1 LAIREERQETLAA
14 ELEAHPDYRV
24 LRRLDTAS
32 KGPALAGPTVRRAV
46 VVDTETTGTDPAVD
60 KVIELAVVA
69 FEYCHA
75 TGTVGRVLGS
85 YDGLED
91 PGLPIPPSSTAI
103 HGITDAMVAGMK
115 IDDAAVAQ
123 LLDGVGIVIA
133 HNAGFDRKFLEPRLP
148 VFASLPWGCSWREI
162 PWSEAGIESS
172 KLEYLAYRS
181 GFFYEGHRAEIDCL
195 ALLEVLRRPFVRTS
209 QPPQQAGSTQ
219 RANAPAEVTALKL
232 LLDSARAPSFRLW
245 AVGSPF
251 ESKDALRKRG
261 YWWDAARRC
270 WYRELGSREEIDAE
284 LAWLREAV
292 FAGKSMTLDLDEFD
306 AKSRYSTRDGKREK
320 VRT

>member
-1 LAIREERQETLAA
+1 
-14 ELEAHPDYRV
+14 V
-24 LRRLDTAS
+24 LRRLDTARIV
-32 KGPALAGPTVRRAV
+32 PALAGPTVRRAV

-75 TGTVGRVLGS
+75 TGIVGRVLGS

-103 HGITDAMVAGMK
+103 HGITDAMVAGKK

-195 ALLEVLRRPFVRTS
+195 ALLEVLRRPFVRVA
-209 QPPQQAGSTQ
+209 QPSDASADP
-219 RANAPAEVTALKL
+219 TALKL

-251 ESKDALRKRG
+251 ESKDVLRKRG
-261 YWWDAARRC
+261 YWWDAGKRC
-270 WYRELGSREEIDAE
+270 WYRELGAREELDAE

>member
-1 LAIREERQETLAA
+1 LASRGDPAETIAA

-24 LRRLDTAS
+24 LRRLDTARN
-32 KGPALAGPTVRRAV
+32 GPALAGPTVRRAAV
-46 VVDTETTGTDPAVD
+46 IDTETTGTDPAVD

-103 HGITDAMVAGMK
+103 HGITDAMVAGKK

-133 HNAGFDRKFLEPRLP
+133 HNAAFDRKFLEPRLP
-148 VFASLPWGCSWREI
+148 VFASLPWACSWREI

-172 KLEYLAYRS
+172 KLEYIAYRS

-195 ALLEVLRRPFVRTS
+195 ALLEVLRRPFVRVSSPT
-209 QPPQQAGSTQ
+209 AVADATQ
-219 RANAPAEVTALKL
+219 REATALKL

-251 ESKDALRKRG
+251 ESKDMLRKRG
-261 YWWDAARRC
+261 YWWDAAKRC
-270 WYRELGSREEIDAE
+270 WYRELGAREELEAE
-284 LAWLREAV
+284 LAWLRESV
-292 FAGKSMTLDLDEFD
+292 FGGKTMTLDLDEFD
-306 AKSRYSTRDGKREK
+306 AKSRYSARDGKKEK

>member
-1 LAIREERQETLAA
+1 MANRVDPAESIAA

-24 LRRLDTAS
+24 LRRLDAAR
-32 KGPALAGPTVRRAV
+32 KVPALTGPTVRRAAI
-46 VVDTETTGTDPAVD
+46 VDTETTGTDPAVD
-60 KVIELAVVA
+60 KVIELAVVV

-85 YDGLED
+85 YGGLED
-91 PGLPIPPSSTAI
+91 PGVPIPPSSTAI
-103 HGITDAMVAGMK
+103 HGITDAMVLGK
-115 IDDAAVAQ
+115 RIDDAAVAQ

-133 HNAGFDRKFLEPRLP
+133 HNAAFDRKFLEPRLP

-162 PWSEAGIESS
+162 PWNEAGIESS

-195 ALLEVLRRPFVRTS
+195 ALLEVLRRPFVRVPLPS
-209 QPPQQAGSTQ
+209 ADGDSIQ
-219 RANAPAEVTALKL
+219 RADELAEVTALKV
-232 LLDSARAPSFRLW
+232 LLDSARAPSLRLW

-251 ESKDALRKRG
+251 ESKDTLRKRG

-270 WYRELGSREEIDAE
+270 WYRELGSRGELDAE
-284 LAWLREAV
+284 LAWLRDAV
-292 FAGKSMTLDLDEFD
+292 FAGKSMALDLDEFD

>member
-1 LAIREERQETLAA
+1 LASPRERSETIAA
-14 ELEAHPDYRV
+14 ELETHPDYRV
-24 LRRLDTAS
+24 LRRLDTTRT
-32 KGPALAGPTVRRAV
+32 GPVLTGPTVRRAV
-46 VVDTETTGTDPAVD
+46 VVDTETTGTDPVVD

-103 HGITDAMVAGMK
+103 HGITDAMVAGKK

-148 VFASLPWGCSWREI
+148 VFATLPWGCSWREI

-195 ALLEVLRRPFVRTS
+195 ALLEVLRRPFVRVP
-209 QPPQQAGSTQ
+209 QPAAGADAA
-219 RANAPAEVTALKL
+219 RPAHAEEATALKL

-251 ESKDALRKRG
+251 ESKDVLRKRG
-261 YWWDAARRC
+261 YWWDAGRRC
-270 WYRELGSREEIDAE
+270 WHRELGAREEVDAE
-284 LAWLREAV
+284 LAWLRDAV